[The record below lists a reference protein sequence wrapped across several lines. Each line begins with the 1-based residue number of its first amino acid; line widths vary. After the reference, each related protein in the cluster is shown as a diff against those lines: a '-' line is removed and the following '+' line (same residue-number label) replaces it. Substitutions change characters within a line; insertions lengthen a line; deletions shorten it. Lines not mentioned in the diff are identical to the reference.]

1 MITNI
6 IIKDI
11 ASYGNNGVAF
21 NDLQKVNFIFGANG
35 TGKTT
40 FSRVLADQALWSN
53 SQNCLID
60 WDGVPMQIMVYNKD
74 YKAYYLNC
82 YPDKYTLSEGE
93 ATLAAFENFV
103 QRVEEKPYPKVVVI
117 DDPISSLDYDGINR
131 VSTLTNSLIRKTRK
145 QQHEKGNWIEQVFI
159 LTHNATYHKSLSVN
173 QTRSNTSYWKLYKR
187 KGMSFAMPCGKDNPV
202 HGDYEELWQMVRNK
216 GVELRCGFGLPTV
229 MRRIAE
235 IYFLHYGAMDPSILM
250 PMLAIL
256 NESTR
261 RDRQL
266 AAFHQIFTN
275 LGHEDHYKMMMR
287 Y

>member
-6 IIKDI
+6 LIKGI

-53 SQNCLID
+53 SRKCRLD
-60 WDGVPMQIMVYNKD
+60 WDGTPMQIMVYNKD
-74 YKAYYLNC
+74 YKAYYLSC

-103 QRVEEKPYPKVVVI
+103 QKVEEKPYPKVVVI
-117 DDPISSLDYDGINR
+117 DDPISSLDYEGINR
-131 VSTLTNSLIRKTRK
+131 VSTLTNSLIRKARK
-145 QQHEKGNWIEQVFI
+145 QQHDKGNWIEQVFI

-173 QTRSNTSYWKLYKR
+173 QARRNTCYWKLYKR
-187 KGMSFAMPCGKDNPV
+187 KSMSFVMLCGKDNPV
-202 HGDYEELWQMVRNK
+202 HGDYEELWQMVRSK
-216 GVELRCGFGLPTV
+216 GGELRCGFGLPTV

-235 IYFLHYGAMDPSILM
+235 IYFLQYGAMDPNMLL
-250 PMLAIL
+250 PMLVTL
-256 NESTR
+256 DESTR

-266 AAFHQIFTN
+266 AAFRHLFVT
-275 LGHEDHYKMMMR
+275 LGHEAHYNMMMKL
-287 Y
+287 